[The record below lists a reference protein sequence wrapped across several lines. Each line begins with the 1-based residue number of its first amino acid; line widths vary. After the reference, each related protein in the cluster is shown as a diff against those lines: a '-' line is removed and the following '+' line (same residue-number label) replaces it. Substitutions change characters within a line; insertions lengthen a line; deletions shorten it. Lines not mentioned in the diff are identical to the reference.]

1 MIEKNSWVRI
11 HKVILTPEERAPQV
25 PDDTKKVPLEMW
37 TKGFLLE
44 DAKIGDEVTVE
55 TVTGRRETGKLIEVN
70 PAYNHSFGNFIPELL
85 QIDKQVRQLLEGG
98 E

>member
-11 HKVILTPEERAPQV
+11 HKVILNPEERAPQV